1 MERKRVAASKDAGFL
16 AEALASN
23 LERARSR
30 TLALMDQ
37 VPDGLFG
44 WAPSS
49 GKLSIGGIFLHIAEV
64 DTRWYTALEGV
75 SAQLPPTCSR
85 EPSEDELRTLLVW
98 SGNWRGS
105 FARAN
110 HGSRLL
116 VPYDAPGGGTSSGF
130 DAMQYLIR
138 HESYNQAFLV
148 SYLRAMGM
156 EGRVIQCLCH
166 ELGTDLKR

>member
-1 MERKRVAASKDAGFL
+1 MELKRVIARDKGFL
-16 AEALASN
+16 AEALAFN

-30 TLALMDQ
+30 TLALLAQ

-44 WAPSS
+44 WAPSV

-64 DTRWYTALEGV
+64 DIRWRTALEG
-75 SAQLPPTCSR
+75 ANAPLPPTYSR
-85 EPSEDELRTLLVW
+85 EPSEDELKTLLVW
-98 SGNWRGS
+98 SGNWRES

-110 HGSRLL
+110 RGSRLL
-116 VPYDAPGGGTSSGF
+116 VAYDAPGGGTSSGF
-130 DAMQYLIR
+130 DAMQYLMR

-148 SYLRAMGM
+148 SYLRAMGV

-166 ELGTDLKR
+166 EFSTELKR

>member
-1 MERKRVAASKDAGFL
+1 MERKRTAAKDAGFL
-16 AEALASN
+16 AEALAFN

-30 TLALMDQ
+30 TLALLEQ
-37 VPDGLFG
+37 VPDGLLG

-49 GKLSIGGIFLHIAEV
+49 GKLSMGGIFLHIAEIDV
-64 DTRWYTALEGV
+64 RWYTALEGV
-75 SAQLPPTCSR
+75 SAPLPPTYSR
-85 EPSEDELRTLLVW
+85 EPSEDELQKLLVW
-98 SGNWRGS
+98 CGNWRGS

-130 DAMQYLIR
+130 DAMQYLMR

-148 SYLRAMGM
+148 SYLRAMGV

-166 ELGTDLKR
+166 ELGTELKR